1 MTKPL
6 NHININQTT
15 KLQILFDMDSV
26 LYSRPKLPK
35 MASKAL
41 FNVSEDVS
49 SSVEKAFGVA
59 DFARTLALQIQA
71 KFGGGRVMRFA

>member
-1 MTKPL
+1 LTKPL

-26 LYSRPKLPK
+26 LYSRQKMPKI
-35 MASKAL
+35 ASKAL

-59 DFARTLALQIQA
+59 EFARTLALQIQA
-71 KFGGGRVMRFA
+71 KFGGGRVMRFT